1 MVNRR
6 KGRVMACT
14 HVKTINKYRGYEF
27 EREQGEVYGKE
38 KEGENDIIML

>member
-14 HVKTINKYRGYEF
+14 HVKTINTEAMNLKESK
-27 EREQGEVYGKE
+27 ERFMGRKRKGKM
-38 KEGENDIIML
+38 I